1 LVCFVQ
7 ASTQKEIKIDKDNR
21 SYRQSEL
28 TKELQSLLDALVSSK
43 PIGVVIISGIK
54 ILNKTV
60 PTDFSVVYSRSNI
73 NINYDEITL
82 FFY

>member
-1 LVCFVQ
+1 MVCFVQ